1 MELGAFSISMCEQ
14 VGRDGEIGCGRSL
27 LATGYAQRIV
37 ACRSR
42 SLVRSFAPYAAHVF
56 RMTRQP

>member
-14 VGRDGEIGCGRSL
+14 VGRDGEIGCGQSP

-37 ACRSR
+37 ACRS
-42 SLVRSFAPYAAHVF
+42 LVHSFTP
-56 RMTRQP
+56 